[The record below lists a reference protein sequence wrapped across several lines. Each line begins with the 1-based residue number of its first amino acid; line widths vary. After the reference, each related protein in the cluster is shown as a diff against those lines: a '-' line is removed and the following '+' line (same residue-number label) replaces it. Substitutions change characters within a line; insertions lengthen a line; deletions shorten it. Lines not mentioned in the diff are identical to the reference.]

1 MNTTLLINILTKSV
15 EKNGADY
22 VLTLGHLL
30 NIIKLVDKIED
41 KQASWDDIYPFDPNW
56 DQSINASF
64 YRGYEDFLC

>member
-56 DQSINASF
+56 D
-64 YRGYEDFLC
+64 